1 MRKIAILLSCTLLL
15 SCDQL
20 LPLLENAGSIS
31 TPNTPPSKSEVS
43 SGIKEALK
51 VGIKKTVLKTST
63 NNGFLN
69 NSLIKIP
76 FPAEAQKV
84 ENAVRKLGLGN
95 KVDDFV
101 ATLNHGAE
109 EASKKASPIF
119 VNAITSMGINDVYNI
134 WRGDNNAAT
143 EYLKGATQSQLA
155 TAFRPVIKTALAK
168 VDVTKYWNPI
178 IDTYNKIPLVQ
189 KMNPNLEDYVLQG
202 TLDGLFKM
210 LALEEGKIREDPAA
224 RVSDILKKI
233 FGYKGVSSFQ

>member
-1 MRKIAILLSCTLLL
+1 MRKIAILLSCTILL

-20 LPLLENAGSIS
+20 LPLLEQAE
-31 TPNTPPSKSEVS
+31 TLNTAPTKSEVS
-43 SGIKEALK
+43 SGIKEALT
-51 VGIKKTVLKTST
+51 VGIKKTVLKTSST
-63 NNGFLN
+63 NGFLS

-84 ENAVRKLGLGN
+84 ENTVRNLGLGN
-95 KVDDFV
+95 KVDEFV

-119 VNAITSMGINDVYNI
+119 VNAITSMSITDVYDI
-134 WRGDNNAAT
+134 WKGDNSAAT
-143 EYLKGATQSQLA
+143 KYLKGATQTQLQ
-155 TAFRPVIKTALAK
+155 TAFRPVIKKALEK
-168 VDVTKYWNPI
+168 VDVTKYWNPL

-224 RVSDILKKI
+224 RVSELLKKV
-233 FGYKGVSSFQ
+233 FGYTGVSTFQ